1 MTEKGAMG
9 DGSGTFRPTIALMQR
24 LNFKRR
30 ISLIGAAFALPL
42 LFVAYQLNAK
52 LQADITFTRQELKG
66 NECLKPLIP
75 LIQHLQQHRGASG
88 GYLSG
93 DRTFKETMA
102 QKQAEIA
109 EDIKAVD
116 TVMER
121 YGDELKVKGTWEEI
135 KREWQNLQSQV
146 EHLSRDESFQRH
158 RDLIA
163 KVLQLRQD
171 IADAS
176 ELILDPDLD
185 SYYLMLAVVQRYPEA
200 TEQLGW
206 TRSEGTAA
214 IADRKVTD
222 AERVKLWMTYEM
234 ASNGLRQEQKGLE
247 RAMNY
252 NPALR
257 NRIEQTVRS
266 AHEKTQSF
274 LTMLDERLL
283 RSQQIAL
290 TSQEYFA
297 AATAA
302 IDSLFDLTKTLSGE
316 LDNLLNARIQKLQRQ
331 RAVMVG
337 VIVAMLALAFGLFF
351 GFYFAATHG
360 LQTVTE
366 HARHLSEQVF
376 PQLVTALERLA
387 QGDLTHRLNV
397 AIADIPADSDAQTE
411 EGQLLTAAA
420 QLVGSARR
428 IADACSLSSRQLA
441 QLVGEVG
448 MAVNRL
454 NEVSAQ
460 MATAT
465 QQVGAAIAQ
474 VANSVQQTAQG
485 ATDQAAAIARTQSA
499 FEQLNR
505 AIESIASGAQEQAKL
520 VNDLSHAADRI
531 QQILQ
536 GFSRTVTEGVAAAGE
551 AFNIASASV
560 QKLRQMLASM
570 NAIRSSVETAQQRV
584 ESMNRLMADIG
595 KIVSTIADIAQQT
608 NLLALNAA
616 IEAARAGEQGRGFSV
631 VADEVRKLAARSA
644 HAPKEIADLI
654 ATIQQGAEESVKAMA
669 ATYRQV
675 AESAATVSEAENA
688 LGDIITSVQKVQSQS
703 GELERAQTDVAEAL
717 EQVFGIVQ
725 RLSAIAEQNAAATEE
740 LAATASD
747 MSEQIR
753 SVAHISEQT
762 SAAMEE
768 VSAASEEVSSQAM
781 EMASNAQ
788 QLAAMAV
795 QLHRLVQR
803 FKTEETQS
811 AEPINALSR
820 KTDGAT
826 KTDGITVAA
835 YRR

>member
-1 MTEKGAMG
+1 MTQAL
-9 DGSGTFRPTIALMQR
+9 FRPIVALMQQ

-30 ISLIGAAFALPL
+30 IALIGAAFTVPL
-42 LFVAYQLNAK
+42 LFVVYQLNAQ
-52 LQADITFTRQELKG
+52 LQADITFADQELKG
-66 NECLKPLIP
+66 NECLKPLLP
-75 LIQHLQQHRGASG
+75 LIQHLQQHRGASSA
-88 GYLSG
+88 YLSG
-93 DRTFKETMA
+93 DRSFKGTMA

-109 EDIKAVD
+109 EDIKAID
-116 TVMER
+116 AVMER
-121 YGDELKVKGTWEEI
+121 YGDEFKVKGTWEEI

-146 EHLSRDESFQRH
+146 ERFSPDESFQRH
-158 RDLIA
+158 SDLIA

-171 IADAS
+171 IGDAS
-176 ELILDPDLD
+176 NLILDPDLD
-185 SYYLMLAVVQRYPEA
+185 SIYLVLVVVLQYPGA
-200 TEQLGW
+200 MEQLGQL
-206 TRSEGTAA
+206 RARGTNA
-214 IADRKVTD
+214 IADRKINET
-222 AERVKLWMTYEM
+222 ERMRLSVHYDI
-234 ASNGLRQEQKGLE
+234 ASDRLRQAQRGLE
-247 RAMNY
+247 RAMGY
-252 NPALR
+252 NSALR

-266 AHEKTQSF
+266 THEKVQSF
-274 LTMLDERLL
+274 LTMVNEQLL
-283 RSQQIAL
+283 RSQQV
-290 TSQEYFA
+290 TVTPQEYFA

-316 LDNLLNARIQKLQRQ
+316 LDNLLKDRIQKLQRQ
-331 RAVMVG
+331 RAVTVG
-337 VIVAMLALAFGLFF
+337 VIVVMLALAFAWFF
-351 GFYFAATHG
+351 GFYFATTHG
-360 LQTVTE
+360 LQTVTD
-366 HARHLSEQVF
+366 HAHHLSEQVF

-397 AIADIPADSDAQTE
+397 TIADIPADSNAQTE

-428 IADACSLSSRQLA
+428 IADAYSLSSRQLA

-448 MAVNRL
+448 MAVKRL

-474 VANSVQQTAQG
+474 IANSVQQSAQG
-485 ATDQAAAIARTQSA
+485 ATEQAATIARTQSA

-505 AIESIASGAQEQAKL
+505 AIEGIASGAQEQAKL
-520 VNDLSHAADRI
+520 VSDLSHAADRI

-536 GFSRTVTEGVAAAGE
+536 GFSRTVTEGVAAAVE

-570 NAIRSSVETAQQRV
+570 NAIRSSVEAAQQQV

-595 KIVSTIADIAQQT
+595 KIVNTIADIAQQT

-631 VADEVRKLAARSA
+631 VADEVRKLAERSA
-644 HAPKEIADLI
+644 QATKEIADLI

-688 LGDIITSVQKVQSQS
+688 LGDIIAAVQKVQAQS
-703 GELERAQTDVAEAL
+703 GELERAQTDVSKAL

-768 VSAASEEVSSQAM
+768 VSAASEEVSAQAA

-788 QLAAMAV
+788 QLAAMAA
-795 QLHRLVQR
+795 QLHQLVQR
-803 FKTEETQS
+803 FKTDETES
-811 AEPINALSR
+811 AEPISALSR

-826 KTDGITVAA
+826 KTDGVTVAA

>member
-1 MTEKGAMG
+1 MVQAL
-9 DGSGTFRPTIALMQR
+9 FRPIVALMQR

-30 ISLIGAAFALPL
+30 IALIGAAFTVPL

-52 LQADITFTRQELKG
+52 LQADITFADQELKG
-66 NECLKPLIP
+66 NECLKPLLP
-75 LIQHLQQHRGASG
+75 LIQHLQQHRDASSS
-88 GYLSG
+88 YLSG
-93 DRTFKETMA
+93 DRSFKGTME
-102 QKQAEIA
+102 QKRAEIA
-109 EDIKAVD
+109 EDIKAID
-116 TVMER
+116 AVMER
-121 YGDELKVKGTWEEI
+121 YGDEFKVKGTWEEI

-146 EHLSRDESFQRH
+146 ERFSPDESFQRH
-158 RDLIA
+158 SDLIA
-163 KVLQLRQD
+163 KIISLRQD
-171 IADAS
+171 IGEAS
-176 ELILDPDLD
+176 NLILDPVLD
-185 SYYLMLAVVQRYPEA
+185 SYYLMLVVLLQYPEA
-200 TEQLGW
+200 MEQLGQL
-206 TRSEGTAA
+206 RARGTAA
-214 IADRKVTD
+214 IADRKINET
-222 AERVKLWMTYEM
+222 ERMKLSAHYDM
-234 ASNGLRQEQKGLE
+234 SSDRLRQLQKQLE

-266 AHEKTQSF
+266 AHEKVQSF
-274 LTMLDERLL
+274 LTMVDERLL
-283 RSQQIAL
+283 RNQQI
-290 TSQEYFA
+290 TVTPQEYFA

-316 LDNLLNARIQKLQRQ
+316 LDNLLKDRIQKLQRQ

-337 VIVAMLALAFGLFF
+337 VIVVMLALAFGLFF
-351 GFYFAATHG
+351 GFCFATTHG

-397 AIADIPADSDAQTE
+397 TIADIPADSNAQTE
-411 EGQLLTAAA
+411 EGQLFAAAA

-428 IADACSLSSRQLA
+428 IADAYSLSSRQLA

-448 MAVNRL
+448 MAVKRL

-474 VANSVQQTAQG
+474 IANSVQQSAQG
-485 ATDQAAAIARTQSA
+485 ATEQAATIARTQSA

-505 AIESIASGAQEQAKL
+505 VAIESIASGAQEQAKL
-520 VNDLSHAADRI
+520 VSDLSHAADRI

-536 GFSRTVTEGVAAAGE
+536 GFSRTVTEGVAAAVE

-570 NAIRSSVETAQQRV
+570 NAIRSSVETAQQQV

-595 KIVSTIADIAQQT
+595 KIVNTIADIAQQT

-631 VADEVRKLAARSA
+631 VADEVRKLAERSA
-644 HAPKEIADLI
+644 QATKEIADLI

-688 LGDIITSVQKVQSQS
+688 LGDIIASVQKVQAQS
-703 GELERAQTDVAEAL
+703 GELERAQTDVSKAL

-768 VSAASEEVSSQAM
+768 VSAASEEVSAQAA

-788 QLAAMAV
+788 QLAAMAA
-795 QLHRLVQR
+795 QLHQLVQR
-803 FKTEETQS
+803 FKTDETES
-811 AEPINALSR
+811 AEPISALSR

-826 KTDGITVAA
+826 KTDGVTVAA
-835 YRR
+835 YRL

>member
-1 MTEKGAMG
+1 MLQALL
-9 DGSGTFRPTIALMQR
+9 RPTIALMQR

-30 ISLIGAAFALPL
+30 IALIGAVFVVPL
-42 LFVAYQLNAK
+42 LFVAYQLNNK
-52 LQADITFTRQELKG
+52 LQADIAFTRQELKG
-66 NECLKPLIP
+66 NECLKPLLP
-75 LIQHLQQHRGASG
+75 LIQHLQQHRGAAS

-93 DRTFKETMA
+93 DRSFKETMA

-116 TVMER
+116 AVMER

-146 EHLSRDESFQRH
+146 ERFSPDESFQRH
-158 RDLIA
+158 SDLIA
-163 KVLQLRQD
+163 KVLSLRQD
-171 IADAS
+171 IGEAS
-176 ELILDPDLD
+176 NLILDPALD
-185 SYYLMLAVVQRYPEA
+185 SYYLMSAVLLHYLEA
-200 TEQLGW
+200 AEHLGQLRAQGTVAIVERKINETELM
-206 TRSEGTAA
+206 
-214 IADRKVTD
+214 
-222 AERVKLWMTYEM
+222 KLLHHYDM
-234 ASNGLRQEQKGLE
+234 ASDRLQQVQKELE
-247 RAMNY
+247 RAMKY

-337 VIVAMLALAFGLFF
+337 VIVAMLALALGLFF
-351 GFYFAATHG
+351 GFYFATTHG

-366 HARHLSEQVF
+366 HSRHLSEQVF

-397 AIADIPADSDAQTE
+397 AIADIPADSDARTE

-474 VANSVQQTAQG
+474 IANSVQQSAQG
-485 ATDQAAAIARTQSA
+485 ATEQAATIARTQSA

-595 KIVSTIADIAQQT
+595 KIVNTIADIAQQT

-631 VADEVRKLAARSA
+631 VADEVRKLAERSA
-644 HAPKEIADLI
+644 QATKEIADLI
-654 ATIQQGAEESVKAMA
+654 ATIQQSAEESVKAMA
-669 ATYRQV
+669 ATYQQV
-675 AESAATVSEAENA
+675 AESAATVSESEKA
-688 LGDIITSVQKVQSQS
+688 LGDIITAVQKVQSQS
-703 GELERAQTDVAEAL
+703 GELERAQTDVAKAL

-768 VSAASEEVSSQAM
+768 VSAASEEVSAQAS
-781 EMASNAQ
+781 EMAGNAQ
-788 QLAAMAV
+788 QLAAMAA
-795 QLHRLVQR
+795 QLHQLVQR
-803 FKTEETQS
+803 FKTDETES
-811 AEPINALSR
+811 AEPVIQPSR
-820 KTDGAT
+820 KTDGVK
-826 KTDGITVAA
+826 KTDGITVAS
-835 YRR
+835 YLR

>member
-1 MTEKGAMG
+1 MTQAL
-9 DGSGTFRPTIALMQR
+9 FRPIVALMQR

-30 ISLIGAAFALPL
+30 IALIGAAFTVPL

-52 LQADITFTRQELKG
+52 LQADITFTHQELKG
-66 NECLKPLIP
+66 NECLKPLLP
-75 LIQHLQQHRGASG
+75 LIQHLQQHRGASS

-93 DRTFKETMA
+93 DRSFKGTME
-102 QKQAEIA
+102 QKRAEIA
-109 EDIKAVD
+109 EDIKAID
-116 TVMER
+116 AVMER
-121 YGDELKVKGTWEEI
+121 YGDEFKVKGTWEEI

-146 EHLSRDESFQRH
+146 ERFSPDESFQRH
-158 RDLIA
+158 SDLIA
-163 KVLQLRQD
+163 KIISLRQD
-171 IADAS
+171 IGEAS
-176 ELILDPDLD
+176 NLILDPVLD
-185 SYYLMLAVVQRYPEA
+185 SYYLMLVVLLQYPEA
-200 TEQLGW
+200 MEQLGQL
-206 TRSEGTAA
+206 RARGTNA
-214 IADRKVTD
+214 IADRKINET
-222 AERVKLWMTYEM
+222 ERMKLSAHYDM
-234 ASNGLRQEQKGLE
+234 SSDRLRQLQKQLE

-252 NPALR
+252 NPDLR

-266 AHEKTQSF
+266 THEKVQSF
-274 LTMLDERLL
+274 LTMVDERLL
-283 RSQQIAL
+283 RNQQV
-290 TSQEYFA
+290 TVTPQEYFA

-302 IDSLFDLTKTLSGE
+302 IDGLFDLTKTLSGE
-316 LDNLLNARIQKLQRQ
+316 LDNLLKDRIQKLQRQ
-331 RAVMVG
+331 RAVTVG
-337 VIVAMLALAFGLFF
+337 VIVVMLALAFGLFF
-351 GFYFAATHG
+351 GFYFATTHG

-376 PQLVTALERLA
+376 PQLVTALDQFA

-397 AIADIPADSDAQTE
+397 TIADIPADSNAQTE

-428 IADACSLSSRQLA
+428 IADAYSLSSRQLA

-474 VANSVQQTAQG
+474 IANSVQQSAQG
-485 ATDQAAAIARTQSA
+485 ATEQAATIARTQSA

-520 VNDLSHAADRI
+520 VSDLSHAADRI

-536 GFSRTVTEGVAAAGE
+536 GFSRTVTEGVAAAVE

-570 NAIRSSVETAQQRV
+570 NAIRSSVETAQQQV

-595 KIVSTIADIAQQT
+595 KIVNTIADIAQQT

-631 VADEVRKLAARSA
+631 VADEVRKLAERSA
-644 HAPKEIADLI
+644 QATKEIADLI

-688 LGDIITSVQKVQSQS
+688 LGDIIASVQKVQAQS
-703 GELERAQTDVAEAL
+703 GELERAQTDVSKAL

-768 VSAASEEVSSQAM
+768 VSAASEEVSAQAA

-788 QLAAMAV
+788 QLAAMAA
-795 QLHRLVQR
+795 QLHQLVQR
-803 FKTEETQS
+803 FKTDETES
-811 AEPINALSR
+811 AEPISALSR

-826 KTDGITVAA
+826 KTDGFTVAA
-835 YRR
+835 YRL

>member
-1 MTEKGAMG
+1 MVQGL
-9 DGSGTFRPTIALMQR
+9 FRPADALMRR
-24 LNFKRR
+24 LDFKRR
-30 ISLIGAAFALPL
+30 IALIGAAFTVPL

-52 LQADITFTRQELKG
+52 LQADITFTHQELQG
-66 NECLKPLIP
+66 NECLKPLLP
-75 LIQHLQQHRGASG
+75 LIQHLQQHRGASN

-93 DRTFKETMA
+93 DRSFKATML
-102 QKQAEIA
+102 QKQSEIA
-109 EDIKAVD
+109 EDIKTIDA
-116 TVMER
+116 TMAR
-121 YGDELKVKGTWEEI
+121 YGDAFKVRESWESI
-135 KREWQNLQSQV
+135 KREWQSLQSQV
-146 EHLSRDESFQRH
+146 ERLSRDESFQRH

-176 ELILDPDLD
+176 NLTFDPELD
-185 SYYLMLAVVQRYPEA
+185 SYYLMIAVVQRCPEA
-200 TEQLGW
+200 AEQIGW
-206 TRSEGTAA
+206 ARAEGTSAL
-214 IADRKVTD
+214 ADRKVNES
-222 AERVKLWMTYEM
+222 ERAKLWGAYAM
-234 ASNGLRQEQKGLE
+234 AANGLQRAMKGLE

-266 AHEKTQSF
+266 THEKTQSF

-302 IDSLFDLTKTLSGE
+302 IDSLFDLTKTLSSE
-316 LDNLLNARIQKLQRQ
+316 LDNLLTTRLQRLQRQ
-331 RAVMVG
+331 RAVMIG
-337 VIVAMLALAFGLFF
+337 VIVAMLALAFGLFI
-351 GFYFAATHG
+351 GFYFATTQG

-376 PQLVTALERLA
+376 PQLVTALGRLA
-387 QGDLTHRLNV
+387 QGDLTYRFNV
-397 AIADIPADSDAQTE
+397 TFNDIVTDTDTKTE
-411 EGQLLTAAA
+411 EGRLLSSAA
-420 QLVGSARR
+420 QLVDSARR
-428 IADACSLSSRQLA
+428 IADACSLSSHHLA
-441 QLVGEVG
+441 QLVTEVRA
-448 MAVNRL
+448 AVHRL
-454 NEVSAQ
+454 NEISAQ

-474 VANSVQQTAQG
+474 VANSVQQSAQG

-505 AIESIASGAQEQAKL
+505 AIESIANGAQEQAKL
-520 VNDLSHAADRI
+520 VSDLSHAADLI
-531 QQILQ
+531 QQSLQ
-536 GFSRTVTEGVAAAGE
+536 TLSHTIAEGVAAAND
-551 AFNIASASV
+551 ASQIASASV

-570 NAIRSSVETAQQRV
+570 NSIRSTVEAAQQRV

-631 VADEVRKLAARSA
+631 VADEVRKLAERSA
-644 HAPKEIADLI
+644 QATKEIADLI
-654 ATIQQGAEESVKAMA
+654 ATFQQSAEESAKAMT
-669 ATYRQV
+669 ATYQQV
-675 AESAATVSEAENA
+675 AESAATVSESENA
-688 LGDIITSVQKVQSQS
+688 LVSIITAVQKVQSQS
-703 GELERAQTDVAEAL
+703 GELERAQADVTKAL
-717 EQVFGIVQ
+717 EQVSDILQ

-747 MSEQIR
+747 MNEQIR
-753 SVAHISEQT
+753 GVAHISEQA

-768 VSAASEEVSSQAM
+768 VSAASEEVSAQAA

-788 QLAAMAV
+788 QLAAMAA
-795 QLHRLVQR
+795 QLRQLVQR
-803 FKTEETQS
+803 FKTDEMET
-811 AEPINALSR
+811 AEPVGEPPRTTS
-820 KTDGAT
+820 GAN

>member
-1 MTEKGAMG
+1 
-9 DGSGTFRPTIALMQR
+9 
-24 LNFKRR
+24 
-30 ISLIGAAFALPL
+30 
-42 LFVAYQLNAK
+42 
-52 LQADITFTRQELKG
+52 
-66 NECLKPLIP
+66 
-75 LIQHLQQHRGASG
+75 
-88 GYLSG
+88 
-93 DRTFKETMA
+93 MA

-116 TVMER
+116 AVMER
-121 YGDELKVKGTWEEI
+121 YGDEFKVKGTWEEI

-146 EHLSRDESFQRH
+146 ERFSPDESFQRH
-158 RDLIA
+158 SDLIA
-163 KVLQLRQD
+163 EVLSLRQD

-176 ELILDPDLD
+176 NLALDHYLD
-185 SYYLMLAVVQRYPEA
+185 SCHLILAVVQHYPEVVDR
-200 TEQLGW
+200 LG
-206 TRSEGTAA
+206 RVSAEGIIA
-214 IADRKVTD
+214 IADRGVTET
-222 AERVKLWMTYEM
+222 ERVKLWVYYEM
-234 ASNGLRQEQKGLE
+234 GSSKLQQAQKGLE

-252 NPALR
+252 NPDLR

-266 AHEKTQSF
+266 THEKVQSF
-274 LTMLDERLL
+274 LTMVERELL
-283 RSQQIAL
+283 RNQQVTL
-290 TSQEYFA
+290 TTQEYFA

-316 LDNLLNARIQKLQRQ
+316 LDNLLNVRIQKLQRQ
-331 RAVMVG
+331 RAVIVG
-337 VIVAMLALAFGLFF
+337 VIVVMLVLAFGLFS
-351 GFYFAATHG
+351 GFYFATTHG
-360 LQTVTE
+360 LQTVIE

-376 PQLVTALERLA
+376 PQLATALERLA
-387 QGDLTHRLNV
+387 QGNLTHRLNV
-397 AIADIPADSDAQTE
+397 TIADISADGNTQTE
-411 EGQLLTAAA
+411 EGQLLTVAV
-420 QLVGSARR
+420 QLVSSARH
-428 IADACSLSSRQLA
+428 IADAWSLSSRQLA
-441 QLVGEVG
+441 QLVGEIG

-460 MATAT
+460 MATAA

-474 VANSVQQTAQG
+474 IANSVQQTAQG
-485 ATDQAAAIARTQSA
+485 ATDQAAAITRTQSA

-520 VNDLSHAADRI
+520 VSDLSHATDSI

-536 GFSRTVTEGVAAAGE
+536 GFSHTVDEGVAAATE
-551 AFNIASASV
+551 AFSIASNSV

-570 NAIRSSVETAQQRV
+570 NAIRSSVETAQQQV

-631 VADEVRKLAARSA
+631 VADEVRKLAERSA
-644 HAPKEIADLI
+644 QATKEIADLI

-669 ATYRQV
+669 ATYHQV
-675 AESAATVSEAENA
+675 AESAATVSEAEKA
-688 LGDIITSVQKVQSQS
+688 LGDIIAAVQKVQAQS
-703 GELERAQTDVAEAL
+703 GELERAETDVAKAL

-768 VSAASEEVSSQAM
+768 VSAASEEVTAQAT
-781 EMASNAQ
+781 EMASHAQ
-788 QLAAMAV
+788 QLAAMATHLH
-795 QLHRLVQR
+795 QLIQY
-803 FKTEETQS
+803 FKTDETES
-811 AEPINALSR
+811 AEPINTLSR